1 MSDIVKKIIEN
12 ASSPSAIAELVEG
25 ELSVRLGLL
34 SGGDA
39 PTAKVDE
46 GLEKIHISP
55 RKNPQGDEIFWDG
68 SEGKYYN
75 KSSDTY
81 LDLKELKKFGLMES
95 YEDEKSRD
103 LVAEASLDLVD
114 NIAEGHISKA
124 TDLIHGIME
133 QRLIEMS
140 EPVDPD
146 EVCEAKIITK
156 VNSKGEKRRRLKCR
170 PGYILKNGVC
180 MPVSGDKKV
189 NKMRGAKKA
198 ARTKHAQ
205 GAGYALKVAKKAKKA
220 KLKRKAFGLKEEYTS
235 LVD

>member
-12 ASSPSAIAELVEG
+12 ASSPSTVAELVEG
-25 ELSVRLGLL
+25 ELSERLSLL
-34 SGGDA
+34 TTPPKA
-39 PTAKVDE
+39 AAKVDE

-81 LDLKELKKFGLMES
+81 LDLAELKKFGLMES

-103 LVAEASLDLVD
+103 LVAEASLDLID
-114 NIAEGHISKA
+114 NIAEGHLSKVSELA
-124 TDLIHGIME
+124 VGIME

-140 EPVDPD
+140 NPVDPD

-170 PGYILKNGVC
+170 PGYVLKNGVC
-180 MPVSGDKKV
+180 TPVSGDKKV
-189 NKMRGAKKA
+189 NKLRGAKKA

-205 GAGYALKVAKKAKKA
+205 GAGYAMKVAKKAKKA
-220 KLKRKAFGLKEEYTS
+220 KLKRKAFGLKESYTS